1 MPLRIAAIRPRAFSL
16 GGNSR
21 RNGRGHRHSN
31 YRTSS
36 SSSSSGSSRW
46 SFWDWYSQR
55 LDTYPLLTKGV
66 TSGLLVGAGDFI
78 CQTILA
84 KSKFD
89 DVDDGSHP
97 SSVSSTRTSLWGHF
111 FVDCWDTLRTA
122 RFCIL
127 GTFWVAPMT
136 HVWYRALSTQIV
148 TGASSPIKVT
158 QRVIVDQFGFAP
170 LFTTSFVGLLWLL
183 EGRSSIE
190 IQTQLKTAIPEIIVA
205 GWSLWIPAMTLNFSV
220 VPIKYQVLYSNVV
233 ALVWNVYLS
242 YKSSI
247 AHIKQKDNGG
257 TDDRTDTTDNK
268 REQSR

>member
-1 MPLRIAAIRPRAFSL
+1 
-16 GGNSR
+16 
-21 RNGRGHRHSN
+21 
-31 YRTSS
+31 
-36 SSSSSGSSRW
+36 
-46 SFWDWYSQR
+46 
-55 LDTYPLLTKGV
+55 
-66 TSGLLVGAGDFI
+66 
-78 CQTILA
+78 
-84 KSKFD
+84 
-89 DVDDGSHP
+89 
-97 SSVSSTRTSLWGHF
+97 
-111 FVDCWDTLRTA
+111 
-122 RFCIL
+122 
-127 GTFWVAPMT
+127 MT

-190 IQTQLKTAIPEIIVA
+190 IQSQLKTAIPEIIVA